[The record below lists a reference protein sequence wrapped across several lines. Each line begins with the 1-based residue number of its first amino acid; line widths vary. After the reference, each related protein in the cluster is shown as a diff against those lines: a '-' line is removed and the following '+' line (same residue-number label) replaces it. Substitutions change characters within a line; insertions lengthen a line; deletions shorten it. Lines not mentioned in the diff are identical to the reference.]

1 MISKT
6 NQKNMGDNMDIEIIE
21 GNIEKIES
29 VVSCKIVL
37 GEKDVIDEIH
47 IVSNNLRGAKQI
59 ARDVQSILIAT
70 YNIPIDYK
78 KISIAQ
84 ISDLSL
90 KKSECRLKLLSVS
103 HDNLGAKASIKV
115 ALTNSKDNFENALS
129 GINTSR
135 NIERMLVDATL
146 KTVENAC
153 GYDDTFIL
161 EDIRTIPVASDKAI
175 LVIVMGV
182 IDEVEQRLCGSCLI
196 KNDYKVAVVKATLD
210 AVNRFVSK

>member
-1 MISKT
+1 
-6 NQKNMGDNMDIEIIE
+6 MGDNMDIEIIE

-37 GEKDVIDEIH
+37 GEKDVIDEVH
-47 IVSNNLRGAKQI
+47 IVSNSLRGAKQI
-59 ARDVQSILIAT
+59 ARDIQSILIAT

-84 ISDLSL
+84 ISDQSL
-90 KKSECRLKLLSVS
+90 KKAESRLKLVGVS
-103 HDNLGAKASIKV
+103 HDNLGSKTAIKV
-115 ALTNSKDNFENALS
+115 SLGNSKGTFANALS

-146 KTVENAC
+146 KTVEEAS

-161 EDIRTIPVASDKAI
+161 EDIRTIPVSNDKAV
-175 LVIVMGV
+175 LVIVMGLL
-182 IDEVEQRLCGSCLI
+182 DGFEQRLCGSCLI
-196 KNDYKVAVVKATLD
+196 KSDYKVAVVKATLD
-210 AVNRFVSK
+210 AVNRFVTK